1 MEKRHR
7 YFLPGYLFYLALS
20 FYFKIGETRNPECND
35 KKNSLQ
41 GRNASVH
48 VTVCVNN
55 IDLFVTLSRCH
66 AVTPCSSPQQH
77 TDQLQFWTAA
87 FKLCPLHCFRK
98 RYVVKMAKNEGANV
112 SRCYVPNLRGFWI
125 VKLPFLTLWPASR
138 VKSPSH
144 AEFYRTLPS
153 ITMPISEVW
162 FNYCLHVW
170 YIMWKN
176 NLGYETCRIMFIKL
190 TAKVE
195 GLEVFTSVL

>member
-7 YFLPGYLFYLALS
+7 YFLPGYLFYLVLS
-20 FYFKIGETRNPECND
+20 FYFKIGETRSPECND

-41 GRNASVH
+41 KRNASVH

-66 AVTPCSSPQQH
+66 AMQFTTTTYIY
-77 TDQLQFWTAA
+77 TDQLGQFGTAA

-112 SRCYVPNLRGFWI
+112 SRCYVPNLRQFWI
-125 VKLPFLTLWPASR
+125 VKLPFLTLWPATR
-138 VKSPSH
+138 VKSSSH

-153 ITMPISEVW
+153 ITKPISEV
-162 FNYCLHVW
+162 
-170 YIMWKN
+170 
-176 NLGYETCRIMFIKL
+176 
-190 TAKVE
+190 
-195 GLEVFTSVL
+195 